1 MTMDIHLLTTIFTI
15 VNFIILY
22 FILRHFLFKPVD
34 NIITTRQNE
43 VNTNIKNAE
52 ENKTKAEQFRIE
64 SETNLKESKN
74 KGKTIVEDYKKK
86 AESLFEEIKG
96 DANKEAQDIIERAMH
111 EAEREKEKAQAEIKE
126 QVVNLAVALSAKA
139 LEQSI
144 NEEEHRRLI
153 NDFIAKVGN

>member
-52 ENKTKAEQFRIE
+52 ESKTKAEQYRIE